1 MNSARCL
8 LYRDELVLTEEEDEE
23 RYSSSEHLARVCN
36 GASASPPPF
45 SSDEGTII
53 VNNGSDQDQSC
64 SDPDAMVRNIMDNGM
79 HACASTVGVYYVLRV
94 GFHSTHNFGCIK
106 ITNIN
111 LKGTSVRI
119 LEL

>member
-1 MNSARCL
+1 MLSATTMNSARCL

-64 SDPDAMVRNIMDNGM
+64 SDPDAMVRNIMDNGCM
-79 HACASTVGVYYVLRV
+79 HAPVQL
-94 GFHSTHNFGCIK
+94 IK
-106 ITNIN
+106 SWIPFN
-111 LKGTSVRI
+111 S
-119 LEL
+119 

>member
-1 MNSARCL
+1 MLSATTMNSARCL

-64 SDPDAMVRNIMDNGM
+64 SDPDAMVRNIMDNGCM
-79 HACASTVGVYYVLRV
+79 HAPVQLLSIMY
-94 GFHSTHNFGCIK
+94 
-106 ITNIN
+106 
-111 LKGTSVRI
+111 
-119 LEL
+119 